1 MIDFIKRLFC
11 KHEFEDISG
20 EIRVWGSDPHYKY
33 PIEYRRVFV
42 CKKCLKKKTIKY
54 RGNVQMKV
62 RWFNAYVK
70 NDCNRKYRKLL
81 CFDE

>member
-20 EIRVWGSDPHYKY
+20 EISVWSSDNSYKY
-33 PIEYRRVFV
+33 PIAFRRAFV

-54 RGNVQMKV
+54 
-62 RWFNAYVK
+62 
-70 NDCNRKYRKLL
+70 
-81 CFDE
+81 

>member
-20 EIRVWGSDPHYKY
+20 EIRVWSNDNSYKY
-33 PIEYRRVFV
+33 PIAFRRVFV

-54 RGNVQMKV
+54 
-62 RWFNAYVK
+62 
-70 NDCNRKYRKLL
+70 
-81 CFDE
+81 